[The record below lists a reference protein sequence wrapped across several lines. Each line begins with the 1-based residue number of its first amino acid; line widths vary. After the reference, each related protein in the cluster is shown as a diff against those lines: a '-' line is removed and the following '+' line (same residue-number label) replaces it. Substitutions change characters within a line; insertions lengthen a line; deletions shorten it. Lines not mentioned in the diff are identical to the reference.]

1 MAMLLLLLLLTSYIV
16 SNNFVTLLH
25 LHSNILVTKDQPDGS
40 VPALTALPRTEW
52 AKIRKE
58 YFSESLNQQT
68 LEAIEEAMFLVRQ
81 CMMVHCKL
89 LYSHFGGWWHLGTES
104 LPVLC

>member
-1 MAMLLLLLLLTSYIV
+1 MSMLSLLLLNLTSNFV
-16 SNNFVTLLH
+16 SNNFVTLLN
-25 LHSNILVTKDQPDGS
+25 LHTNILVTKDQPDGS

-81 CMMVHCKL
+81 CSMELCKL
-89 LYSHFGGWWHLGTES
+89 PSLHFGGL
-104 LPVLC
+104 LVAFVY